1 MKSNWNYGKI
11 PWNIR
16 SMLWKQFSFLYKNNI
31 KLMFLELSSQCNHF
45 VFLSGYKWILKEF
58 DLLFKAF
65 RVNF

>member
-1 MKSNWNYGKI
+1 
-11 PWNIR
+11 
-16 SMLWKQFSFLYKNNI
+16 
-31 KLMFLELSSQCNHF
+31 MFLELSSQCNHF